1 MAMHSIL
8 LGGTLEASPL
18 RMVRDGKPV
27 AVFRLLTLAA
37 YPDPEGRVREQTDRH
52 QVEIEGER
60 AYSVW
65 DLEPGDPL
73 LVRGRLAFTTYLGE
87 ADATRIVVRAEAI
100 ELPAGAAGPPGA
112 AANAVRITG
121 IVASEPIAGLLPEVP
136 VTWLTLVTSPAAVE
150 DQPPPAWP
158 PCALQIFAVGGM
170 AVEAMRLKRGTR
182 VTLQGHLHTL
192 AGEAALPQAPPV
204 YLAATAWG

>member
-1 MAMHSIL
+1 MAIHSIL
-8 LGGTLEASPL
+8 LKGTVEASPL

-27 AVFRLLTLAA
+27 AVLRLLTLAA

-52 QVEIEGER
+52 QVEIEGDR
-60 AYSVW
+60 AYTVW

-73 LVRGRLAFTTYLGE
+73 VVRGRLAFTTYLGE
-87 ADATRIVVRAEAI
+87 ADATRIVVRAEAVEI
-100 ELPAGAAGPPGA
+100 RESEATAPAPSNAA
-112 AANAVRITG
+112 RITG
-121 IVASEPIAGLLPEVP
+121 ILASEPIPGLFPEVP
-136 VTWLTLVTSPAAVE
+136 VTWLTLVTAPASAE
-150 DQPPPAWP
+150 DETPPAWP

-170 AVEAMRLKRGTR
+170 AIEAMRLKRGTR

-192 AGEAALPQAPPV
+192 AGDAALPQAPPV